1 MGCIKVKSEQYPF
14 IIKSKQNP
22 SKNNYD
28 KENNIIDSIFPDNQ
42 ASQNDEIMT
51 LNINNYNQIEIE
63 NNNKEYLNIEKK
75 SINKQNKLSNTSENI
90 TLISINNSFFSN
102 ELNKNSI
109 NEIVNIKKENSTS
122 NKTILNVIVNANRY
136 EAMYPIWIEKDTE
149 IIFKVNGK
157 WKINNLK
164 ECTSIGIENE
174 KIDESKNI
182 NNNVNNNIINN
193 EFNFNNGALIGRI
206 LNDIPFLI
214 YDNLSYISKIS
225 GPLFL
230 KMNIKKYFYKF
241 SPSGKLFLKIIGA
254 KNIESFNKIDE
265 LIGWDKNINILENC
279 NNKKNI
285 TSLSILDKE
294 TIIFFNKMR
303 FNSNLFAILYLN
315 NIKDLNKCTSDLYEF
330 MIKQEKKIAKF
341 KFNFIIMKL
350 IENFYKPF
358 LGKENKMKNKK
369 NLLLYSQKDLEEY
382 LKKVFECKKNFKIFL
397 KIHNYNK
404 PMSLSINFILDENIR
419 KEIFNEE
426 NKEIAL
432 LTLRT
437 RKGQKINHFSILI
450 FSDEGEN
457 LEIDLSKKILNIFQ
471 NINKQNIYKS
481 NLETIYEEQIKK
493 NNLISKTFKTKL
505 ILLNQLYHIKN
516 LDDNS
521 IYNSKKLKLNL
532 EEINTEEYNK
542 INYKSDNEE
551 YIHKKKRIIDDKE
564 EDE

>member
-230 KMNIKKYFYKF
+230 KMNIKKCFCKF

-254 KNIESFNKIDE
+254 KNIESFDKIDE
-265 LIGWDKNINILENC
+265 LIGWDKNIKNLEYS

-330 MIKQEKKIAKF
+330 MIKQEKKIEKF
-341 KFNFIIMKL
+341 KVNFIIMKL

-382 LKKVFECKKNFKIFL
+382 LKKDFECKKNFKIFF
-397 KIHNYNK
+397 KIHKYNK